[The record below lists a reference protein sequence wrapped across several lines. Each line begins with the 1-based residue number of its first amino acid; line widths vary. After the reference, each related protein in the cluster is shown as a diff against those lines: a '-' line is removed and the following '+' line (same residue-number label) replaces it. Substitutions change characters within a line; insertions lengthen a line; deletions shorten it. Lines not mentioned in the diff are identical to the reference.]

1 MEVGL
6 ASTCPL
12 PQAVADSSER
22 HIMKDND
29 STRVLRTERLKGAP
43 TLAVAPY
50 QATPVCGAITHHHAT
65 GLEISDDKR
74 SEEVRPGPVSTLA
87 GGRPS
92 FLVVPRSD
100 RAPRPA
106 GPHGRDQ

>member
-29 STRVLRTERLKGAP
+29 STRVLRTERIAL
-43 TLAVAPY
+43 L
-50 QATPVCGAITHHHAT
+50 
-65 GLEISDDKR
+65 R
-74 SEEVRPGPVSTLA
+74 
-87 GGRPS
+87 
-92 FLVVPRSD
+92 
-100 RAPRPA
+100 
-106 GPHGRDQ
+106 